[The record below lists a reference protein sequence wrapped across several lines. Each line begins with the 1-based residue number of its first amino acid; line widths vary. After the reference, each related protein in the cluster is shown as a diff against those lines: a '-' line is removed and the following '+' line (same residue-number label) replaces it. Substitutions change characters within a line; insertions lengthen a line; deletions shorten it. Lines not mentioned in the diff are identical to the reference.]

1 MAERLKSSWG
11 KENNMDNKLLTVDE
25 VSKIIQIH
33 PMTIRLWLREGR
45 IKGTRLGRVWRISEE
60 QLEEIKKGD

>member
-1 MAERLKSSWG
+1 
-11 KENNMDNKLLTVDE
+11 MDNKLLTVEE

-60 QLEEIKKGD
+60 QLEEIRKGD